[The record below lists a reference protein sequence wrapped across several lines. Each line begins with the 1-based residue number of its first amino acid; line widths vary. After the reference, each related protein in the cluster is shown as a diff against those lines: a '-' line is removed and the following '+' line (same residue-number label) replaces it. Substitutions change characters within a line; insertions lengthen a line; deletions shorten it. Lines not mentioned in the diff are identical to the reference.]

1 MNPKFMKKVLV
12 VFVLNA
18 CCRVCLAATETDSDS
33 MGIERIA
40 SASKYAYFAD
50 KSNPYFCY
58 LGYGYKL
65 PIKGNFSHHG
75 GFRYWAVND
84 RGHDAWAPVP
94 EITSGNLTDDI
105 KGAFLDRDRFDVA
118 LAENRFF
125 DAWSMGR
132 DTEQGNLWKRLAI
145 SKTRERIGQLVTR
158 SILEDNPA
166 KLAEA
171 HGISSSF
178 PEPILGELSA
188 FIETEI
194 TSARAVH
201 SGLAPDV
208 ASRTA
213 ALRSVADRLFG

>member
-1 MNPKFMKKVLV
+1 MKIIRNILAIA
-12 VFVLNA
+12 FLITNA
-18 CCRVCLAATETDSDS
+18 ENCLAAGVDR
-33 MGIERIA
+33 IEDH
-40 SASKYAYFAD
+40 SSYAYSD
-50 KSNPYFCY
+50 WLHTSCGYGQVK
-58 LGYGYKL
+58 YGYKL
-65 PIKGNFSHHG
+65 NCADYQAHG
-75 GFRYWAVND
+75 TIQSRNLTKDSAQWLP
-84 RGHDAWAPVP
+84 RGDL
-94 EITSGNLTDDI
+94 IRGTLTDDI
-105 KGAFLDRDRFDVA
+105 KGAFLDRDLFDVA

-194 TSARAVH
+194 TSARTVH